1 VASSFHW
8 NDSPGDAAVQR
19 RVVQAKLVLMR
30 SVLRDL
36 ESVGEVSTECLL
48 SDAIVRAAVERF
60 LGQLVD
66 LAVGVNAHMAATL
79 LDDVPTDYRA
89 TFQAAST
96 VGAIPADLAE
106 KLAPSVGLRNA
117 LVHEYVGID
126 PAKWHRPR
134 RWP

>member
-1 VASSFHW
+1 MTPRFSA
-8 NDSPGDAAVQR
+8 D
-19 RVVQAKLVLMR
+19 VVQAKLVLMR

-36 ESVGEVSTECLL
+36 ESVGEVSTERLL

-66 LAVGVNAHMAATL
+66 LAVGVNAHIAATL
-79 LDDVPTDYRA
+79 PDDVPTEYRA

-96 VGAIPADLAE
+96 VGAIPTDLAE
-106 KLAPSVGLRNA
+106 KLAPSVGPRNA
-117 LVHEYVGID
+117 LVHEYVDID
-126 PAKWHRPR
+126 PAKWRRPC